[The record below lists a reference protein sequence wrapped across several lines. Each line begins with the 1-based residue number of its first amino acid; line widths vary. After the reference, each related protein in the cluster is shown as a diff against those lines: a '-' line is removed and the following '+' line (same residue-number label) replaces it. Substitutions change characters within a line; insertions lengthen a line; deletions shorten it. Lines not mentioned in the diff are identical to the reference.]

1 MKIIV
6 GLGNPGDEYKNNRH
20 NTGFM
25 ALDAINAELGFNW
38 QTSKK
43 WNARWAKEGDTI
55 YIKPL
60 TYLNNSGQAVEAIM
74 SYYKLIPKKFAVL
87 KKKNAD
93 LSEILTVIHDD
104 LDIELTKYKVSVDSR
119 SAGHK
124 GVESI
129 IRHLGTKNFQRIRI
143 GIKTEACQ
151 NYPAEKFVLQN
162 FNREEKGI
170 IGDVIKNIL
179 NEIEYI

>member
-1 MKIIV
+1 MRLLV
-6 GLGNPGDEYKNNRH
+6 GLGNPGDKYKNNRH
-20 NTGFM
+20 NAGFM
-25 ALDAINAELGFNW
+25 TLDAINAQLGFNW

-43 WNARWAKEGDTI
+43 WNARFAKEGNFI
-55 YIKPL
+55 YLKPL

-74 SYYKLIPKKFAVL
+74 SYYKLLPKKFSII

-104 LDIELTKYKVSVDSR
+104 LDIEMGKYKVSVDSR

-129 IRHLGTKNFQRIRI
+129 IRHLGTKNFQRVRI
-143 GIKTEACQ
+143 GLKTEAST
-151 NYPAEKFVLQN
+151 NYEAKNYVLQN
-162 FNREEKGI
+162 FNREEKQI
-170 IGDVIKNIL
+170 IEDVIKNIL
-179 NEIEYI
+179 GEIEYK